1 MIMHFKHNI
10 WHDVMLGTCSA
21 LIILRVGV
29 PEEIVPFVQDSSSQF
44 CLQSFSNFNVYTYHL
59 RQSC

>member
-1 MIMHFKHNI
+1 MHFKHI

-21 LIILRVGV
+21 LIVLRVGV

-44 CLQSFSNFNVYTYHL
+44 LSTEL
-59 RQSC
+59 LKL

>member
-21 LIILRVGV
+21 LIIVRVGV
-29 PEEIVPFVQDSSSQF
+29 PKEIVPFVHDSSSRF
-44 CLQSFSNFNVYTYHL
+44 LSTEL
-59 RQSC
+59 LKL